1 MTSKKMLYLEK
12 EDSRREL
19 ELQQQSH
26 QATLNEWQTVSNN
39 LRLFRQDLEN
49 SYDPITKEELE
60 DDIAGLVTRK
70 KELAHKLGF
79 KNRCN
84 KLI

>member
-26 QATLNEWQTVSNN
+26 QATLNEWETVSNN

-49 SYDPITKEELE
+49 SYDPITNKELE
-60 DDIAGLVTRK
+60 DDIAGLVIRK
-70 KELAHKLGF
+70 KELAQKLGF
-79 KNRCN
+79 KQ
-84 KLI
+84 